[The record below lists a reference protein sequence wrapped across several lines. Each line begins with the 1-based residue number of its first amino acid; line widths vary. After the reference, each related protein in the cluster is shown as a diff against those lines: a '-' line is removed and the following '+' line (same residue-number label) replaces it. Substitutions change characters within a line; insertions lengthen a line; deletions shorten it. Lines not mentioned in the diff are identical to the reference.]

1 MRVRGGPDVVPV
13 QDVLA
18 QRGIP
23 VRGRRGQGQ
32 VREAGRGRVR
42 ERVERRLAVARVA
55 RPPAH
60 GDLLRIHGVAHD
72 EVARRRIGG
81 QPGEQAHRQVE
92 GPPPRVDRRGPPAV
106 GRPVRRQDQRGLGR
120 RGEIVSD
127 LAGVVVRVLVVLVQR
142 HLPRHLL
149 RGRVDL
155 HRAAQRAHRR
165 QHIPG
170 DRADR
175 AVRGERDAFGPA
187 VTVLDPGFVE
197 PQVKDDDQGSRTIR
211 GGQRQ
216 GLPSARRQAQRRVL
230 KLRLRRGQLRRQLAQ
245 DLGVGVQRVTRRV
258 PLLIGQH
265 GPGRRHERQAT
276 VRAWSA
282 WRTAT

>member
-1 MRVRGGPDVVPV
+1 MNSRATACGSAAVRTSFQSRMYSPSAASQCAADGDRVS
-13 QDVLA
+13 
-18 QRGIP
+18 
-23 VRGRRGQGQ
+23 

-127 LAGVVVRVLVVLVQR
+127 LAGVVARVLVVLVQR

-175 AVRGERDAFGPA
+175 AVRGERDRVRPGRHCARPRLREAAGQGRRPRIPNDPGRAAAGSPIRAPSGAAPRAEAPAPAGPA
-187 VTVLDPGFVE
+187 SPPACPGL
-197 PQVKDDDQGSRTIR
+197 GCGRAACHTSRATAHR
-211 GGQRQ
+211 
-216 GLPSARRQAQRRVL
+216 PARARP
-230 KLRLRRGQLRRQLAQ
+230 K
-245 DLGVGVQRVTRRV
+245 T
-258 PLLIGQH
+258 
-265 GPGRRHERQAT
+265 
-276 VRAWSA
+276 
-282 WRTAT
+282 